1 MTSVLLLGFLMGMR
15 HALEAD
21 HLAAVASLATGEPG
35 RRRATIV
42 RGAVWGMGHTLSL
55 LLFGGVCL
63 LLNFSVPANLS
74 RVLEGGVGVML
85 LVLGAD
91 VLLRMRRKRVHVHVH
106 SHGDGQRHLHAH
118 THQPGE
124 AHDPRRHEHP
134 HPAGFPG
141 RALVVGMMHG
151 LAGSA
156 ALVLL
161 AVEAIGSPWL
171 GLVYILLFGVGSIAG
186 MAVLSAVIAVP
197 LEASARRLNRMY
209 ASIDLVVGVSTI
221 GIGLWVVGGSLLN

>member
-1 MTSVLLLGFLMGMR
+1 MRSVLFLGFLLGMR

-21 HLAAVASLATGEPG
+21 HLAAVASLAAGGAG

-55 LLFGGVCL
+55 LIFGGVCL
-63 LLNFSVPANLS
+63 WLDFTVPENLS
-74 RVLEGGVGVML
+74 RALEGGVGIML
-85 LVLGAD
+85 LALGAD
-91 VLLRMRRKRVHVHVH
+91 VLWRMRKKRVHVHVH
-106 SHGDGQRHLHAH
+106 SHGDGHAHLHAH
-118 THQPGE
+118 SHAPGE
-124 AHDPRRHEHP
+124 VHDPRRHEHP
-134 HPAGFPG
+134 HPAAFPG
-141 RALVVGMMHG
+141 RALVVGMVHG

-171 GLVYILLFGVGSIAG
+171 GLIYILLFGVGSIAG

-197 LEASARRLNRMY
+197 LEVSARRLNRMY
-209 ASIDLVVGVSTI
+209 ASFDLVVGVSTI
-221 GIGLWVVGGSLLN
+221 GIGLWVVGGSLLG